1 MLPSES
7 KLVKCYRHQRE
18 RLIDRWW
25 EACTFWTEKKAN
37 WSDCNSCCYR
47 DADSFSYFPTVWPVT
62 ELQAHVEN
70 GYQNPSFQQNVLYF
84 VIPWALVRSKPFD
97 GHQGFVHGNWVE
109 FSRANA
115 AYFRKYPV
123 VRFSRFPAKFKYS
136 SNSLA
141 IRLDLS
147 TLSIKKSSSL
157 LVRNDGIAVFPPRRV
172 LAPKLLGVFVQFIR
186 HIWPRSITIALSK
199 LPQQLSNTLWLCKIK
214 GCVRRWYAVS
224 FCFDIREE

>member
-1 MLPSES
+1 MAEGHRS
-7 KLVKCYRHQRE
+7 KRSINHWLNKLLSDE
-18 RLIDRWW
+18 DFLID
-25 EACTFWTEKKAN
+25 KVDKAN
-37 WSDCNSCCYR
+37 LMANEFEEYHKLGREPRESDNRIFAKVRSICSR
-47 DADSFSYFPTVWPVT
+47 EFDPVTVVETVWW
-62 ELQAHVEN
+62 
-70 GYQNPSFQQNVLYF
+70 PSRLR
-84 VIPWALVRSKPFD
+84 PR
-97 GHQGFVHGNWVE
+97 
-109 FSRANA
+109 
-115 AYFRKYPV
+115 
-123 VRFSRFPAKFKYS
+123 
-136 SNSLA
+136 LA
-141 IRLDLS
+141 IRLALS